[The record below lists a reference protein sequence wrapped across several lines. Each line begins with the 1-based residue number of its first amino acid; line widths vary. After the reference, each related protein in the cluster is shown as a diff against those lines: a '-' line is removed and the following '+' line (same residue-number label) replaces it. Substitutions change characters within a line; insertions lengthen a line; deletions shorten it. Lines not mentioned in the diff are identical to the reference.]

1 MLSEQVTRL
10 LTLLLNAPLHKK
22 VAAIALPMVLSNLSV
37 PLLALVDTAVSGH
50 LEHAWYLG
58 GVALGSSLISLL
70 FFLLGF
76 LRMSTTGL
84 TAQAYG
90 ANDQA
95 GQLRFLSQSLL
106 LALLLAALL
115 LILQLPLAQLAF
127 SLSKASAEVNQQ
139 AQLYFSI
146 RIWSAPATLINLVL
160 MGWFLGRQ
168 NARYPMWML
177 IFTNLLNIV
186 LNIVFV
192 VGFGWQVA
200 GIAAASVV
208 ADYSGL
214 LLGGYLLLRL
224 LAAATQRFASHTQLA
239 KGLLTA
245 MGSHWRQLAGLRRLF
260 TLNRD
265 IFLRSLCLQSVFV
278 FIAFQGAAYGDNTV
292 AANAVLLSFLM
303 LVSYAM
309 DGLAYAAE
317 SLVGKAIGANDSLLL
332 GNTLGLLA
340 LWCLLLAL
348 LFSVGYGLFGNGFVS
363 LLTSLPEV
371 QQHARLYLGWMIL
384 LPLLACW
391 AYFLDGVFIGATQ
404 GKTLRNSMV
413 IALLG
418 FIISFYL
425 LQDWQNHALWA
436 ALAVFMALRSIS
448 LALVLR
454 FQWRTGKLLQTS

>member
-1 MLSEQVTRL
+1 MLSL
-10 LTLLLNAPLHKK
+10 FLNAPLQKK

-50 LEHAWYLG
+50 LAHAWYLG

-90 ANDQA
+90 ANDSA
-95 GQLRFLSQSLL
+95 GQLQCLSQSLL
-106 LALLLAALL
+106 VALLLAALL
-115 LILQLPLAQLAF
+115 LLLQWPLAQLAF
-127 SLSKASAEVNQQ
+127 SFSDASSQVNQQ
-139 AQLYFSI
+139 AQLYFGI

-177 IFTNLLNIV
+177 IVTNLLNII
-186 LNIVFV
+186 LDLVFV
-192 VGFGWQVA
+192 LGFGWQVA

-208 ADYSGL
+208 ADYGGL
-214 LLGGYLLLRL
+214 LLGGYLLLRRLPTQDL
-224 LAAATQRFASHTQLA
+224 LAAMLNQLS
-239 KGLLTA
+239 K
-245 MGSHWRQLAGLRRLF
+245 LAGLKRLF
-260 TLNRD
+260 ALNRD

-317 SLVGKAIGANDSLLL
+317 SLVGKAIGARDSRLL

-340 LWCLLLAL
+340 LWCLLLAII
-348 LFSVGYGLFGNGFVS
+348 FSAGYGLFGNNFVG

-371 QQHARLYLGWMIL
+371 QQHAALYLGWMIL

-413 IALLG
+413 IALLSFAG
-418 FIISFYL
+418 SFYL
-425 LQDWQNHALWA
+425 LQHWQNHALWA
-436 ALAVFMALRSIS
+436 ALSVFMLLRSTS
-448 LALVLR
+448 LAVILRLQWHRGTLVN
-454 FQWRTGKLLQTS
+454 TEK

>member
-1 MLSEQVTRL
+1 
-10 LTLLLNAPLHKK
+10 
-22 VAAIALPMVLSNLSV
+22 MVLSNLSV

-50 LEHAWYLG
+50 LAHAWYLG

-95 GQLRFLSQSLL
+95 GQLRCLSQSLL
-106 LALLLAALL
+106 VALLLAALL
-115 LILQLPLAQLAF
+115 LLLQWPLAQLAF
-127 SLSKASAEVNQQ
+127 SFSNASSEVNQQ
-139 AQLYFSI
+139 AQLYFAI
-146 RIWSAPATLINLVL
+146 RIWSAPATLVNLVL

-177 IFTNLLNIV
+177 IVTNLVNIV
-186 LNIVFV
+186 LDFLFV
-192 VGFGWQVA
+192 LGFGWQVA

-208 ADYSGL
+208 ADYAGL
-214 LLGGYLLLRL
+214 LFGGCLLLRSLRAQDL
-224 LAAATQRFASHTQLA
+224 LAAMLNQLS
-239 KGLLTA
+239 K
-245 MGSHWRQLAGLRRLF
+245 LAGLKRLF
-260 TLNRD
+260 ALNRD

-303 LVSYAM
+303 LVSYAK

-317 SLVGKAIGANDSLLL
+317 SLVGKAIGAQDNRLL

-340 LWCLLLAL
+340 LWCVLLASV
-348 LFSVGYGLFGNGFVS
+348 FSISYGLFGHAFVN
-363 LLTSLPEV
+363 LLTSIAEV
-371 QQHARLYLGWMIL
+371 QQHAARYIGWMML

-391 AYFLDGVFIGATQ
+391 AYLLDGVFIGATQ
-404 GKTLRNSMV
+404 GKILRNSMV
-413 IALLG
+413 LALLG
-418 FIISFYL
+418 FALSFYL
-425 LQDWQNHALWA
+425 LQSWQNHALWA
-436 ALAVFMALRSIS
+436 ALAIFMALRSIS
-448 LALVLR
+448 LAIVLR
-454 FQWRTGKLLQTS
+454 RQWRNGQLFNTSVS

>member
-1 MLSEQVTRL
+1 MLSL
-10 LTLLLNAPLHKK
+10 FLNAPLQKK

-90 ANDQA
+90 ANDNS
-95 GQLRFLSQSLL
+95 GQLRCLSQSLL
-106 LALLLAALL
+106 VALLLAALL
-115 LILQLPLAQLAF
+115 LILQWPLARLAF
-127 SLSKASAEVNQQ
+127 SFSDASSQVNQQ
-139 AQLYFSI
+139 AQLYFAI
-146 RIWSAPATLINLVL
+146 RIWSAPATLLNLVL

-177 IFTNLLNIV
+177 IATNLINII
-186 LNIVFV
+186 LDLVFV
-192 VGFGWQVA
+192 LGFGWQVA

-208 ADYSGL
+208 ADYGGL
-214 LLGGYLLLRL
+214 LLGGYLLLRSLAATDL
-224 LAAATQRFASHTQLA
+224 LAAMLSQLS
-239 KGLLTA
+239 K
-245 MGSHWRQLAGLRRLF
+245 LAGLKRLF
-260 TLNRD
+260 ALNRD

-317 SLVGKAIGANDSLLL
+317 SLVGKAIGAGDNRLL
-332 GNTLGLLA
+332 GNTLGLLG
-340 LWCLLLAL
+340 LWCLLLAMV
-348 LFSVGYGLFGNGFVS
+348 FSIGYGLFGNSFVG
-363 LLTSLPEV
+363 LLTSLSEV
-371 QQHARLYLGWMIL
+371 RQHAALYLGWMIL

-404 GKTLRNSMV
+404 GKTLRNSMI

-418 FIISFYL
+418 FAGSFYL
-425 LQDWQNHALWA
+425 LQSWQNHALWA
-436 ALAVFMALRSIS
+436 ALAVFMLLRSIS

-454 FQWRTGKLLQTS
+454 RQWRSGQFLQPAAD

>member
-1 MLSEQVTRL
+1 LLSL
-10 LTLLLNAPLHKK
+10 FLNAPLQKK

-90 ANDQA
+90 ADNSA
-95 GQLRFLSQSLL
+95 GQLLCLSQSLLVALL
-106 LALLLAALL
+106 LALLLLAG
-115 LILQLPLAQLAF
+115 QSPLAELAF
-127 SLSKASAEVNQQ
+127 SFSDASIEVNQQ
-139 AQLYFSI
+139 AQLYFGI

-177 IFTNLLNIV
+177 IVTNLVNILLDLLFV
-186 LNIVFV
+186 L
-192 VGFGWQVA
+192 GFGWQVA

-208 ADYSGL
+208 ADYAGL
-214 LLGGYLLLRL
+214 LLGSCLLLRSVVAKTL
-224 LAAATQRFASHTQLA
+224 LKEMLSQLA
-239 KGLLTA
+239 RLT
-245 MGSHWRQLAGLRRLF
+245 GLRRLF
-260 TLNRD
+260 ALNRD

-317 SLVGKAIGANDSLLL
+317 SLVGKAIGAQDSKLL

-340 LWCLLLAL
+340 LWCLILAL
-348 LFSVGYGLFGNGFVS
+348 LFSGGYGLFGNVFVS
-363 LLTSLPEV
+363 LLTSLTEV
-371 QQHARLYLGWMIL
+371 KQQAALYLGWMIL

-418 FIISFYL
+418 FALSFYL
-425 LQDWQNHALWA
+425 LQSWQNHALWA
-436 ALAVFMALRSIS
+436 ALSVFMALRSIS
-448 LALVLR
+448 LALVLKR
-454 FQWRTGKLLQTS
+454 QWQSDFLLIPKT

>member
-1 MLSEQVTRL
+1 MLSL
-10 LTLLLNAPLHKK
+10 FLNAPLQKK

-90 ANDQA
+90 ANDNA
-95 GQLRFLSQSLL
+95 GQLRCLSQSLL
-106 LALLLAALL
+106 VALLLAALL
-115 LILQLPLAQLAF
+115 LILQWPLARLAF
-127 SLSKASAEVNQQ
+127 SFSDASSQVNQQ
-139 AQLYFSI
+139 AQLYFAI
-146 RIWSAPATLINLVL
+146 RIWSAPATLLNLVL

-177 IFTNLLNIV
+177 IVTNLINII
-186 LNIVFV
+186 LDLVFV
-192 VGFGWQVA
+192 LGFGWQVA

-208 ADYSGL
+208 ADYGGL
-214 LLGGYLLLRL
+214 LLGGYLLLRSLAATDL
-224 LAAATQRFASHTQLA
+224 LATMLNQLS
-239 KGLLTA
+239 K
-245 MGSHWRQLAGLRRLF
+245 LAGLKRLF
-260 TLNRD
+260 ALNRD
-265 IFLRSLCLQSVFV
+265 IFLRSVCLQSVFV

-317 SLVGKAIGANDSLLL
+317 SLVGKAIGAGDSRLL

-340 LWCLLLAL
+340 LWCLLLAMV
-348 LFSVGYGLFGNGFVS
+348 FSAGYGFLGNHFVS

-371 QQHARLYLGWMIL
+371 QQHAALYLGWMIL

-404 GKTLRNSMV
+404 GKTLRNSMI

-418 FIISFYL
+418 FAGSFFL
-425 LQDWQNHALWA
+425 LQSWQNHALWA
-436 ALAVFMALRSIS
+436 ALAVFMLLRSIS

-454 FQWRTGKLLQTS
+454 RQWHSGQFLQPTSD

>member
-1 MLSEQVTRL
+1 
-10 LTLLLNAPLHKK
+10 
-22 VAAIALPMVLSNLSV
+22 MVLSNLSV

-90 ANDQA
+90 ADNSA
-95 GQLRFLSQSLL
+95 GQLLCLSQSLLVALL
-106 LALLLAALL
+106 LALLLLAG
-115 LILQLPLAQLAF
+115 QSPLAELAF
-127 SLSKASAEVNQQ
+127 SFSDASIEVNQQ
-139 AQLYFSI
+139 AQLYFGI

-177 IFTNLLNIV
+177 IVTNLVNILLDLLFV
-186 LNIVFV
+186 L
-192 VGFGWQVA
+192 GFGWQVA

-208 ADYSGL
+208 ADYAGL
-214 LLGGYLLLRL
+214 LLGSCLLLRSVVAKTL
-224 LAAATQRFASHTQLA
+224 LKEMLSQLA
-239 KGLLTA
+239 RLT
-245 MGSHWRQLAGLRRLF
+245 GLRRLF
-260 TLNRD
+260 ALNRD

-317 SLVGKAIGANDSLLL
+317 SLVGKAIGAQDSKLL

-340 LWCLLLAL
+340 LWCLILAL
-348 LFSVGYGLFGNGFVS
+348 LFSGGYGLFGNVFVS
-363 LLTSLPEV
+363 LLTSLTEV
-371 QQHARLYLGWMIL
+371 KQQAALYLGWMIL

-418 FIISFYL
+418 FALSFYL
-425 LQDWQNHALWA
+425 LQSWQNHALWA
-436 ALAVFMALRSIS
+436 ALSVFMALRSIS
-448 LALVLR
+448 LALVLKR
-454 FQWRTGKLLQTS
+454 QWQSDFLLIPKT

>member
-1 MLSEQVTRL
+1 MLLVPYL
-10 LTLLLNAPLHKK
+10 LSLFLNAPLQKK

-90 ANDQA
+90 ADNSA
-95 GQLRFLSQSLL
+95 GQLLCLSQSLLVALL
-106 LALLLAALL
+106 LALLLLAG
-115 LILQLPLAQLAF
+115 QSPLAELAF
-127 SLSKASAEVNQQ
+127 SFSDASIEVNQQ
-139 AQLYFSI
+139 AQLYFGI

-177 IFTNLLNIV
+177 IVTNLVNILLDLLFV
-186 LNIVFV
+186 L
-192 VGFGWQVA
+192 GFGWQVA

-208 ADYSGL
+208 ADYAGL
-214 LLGGYLLLRL
+214 LLGSCLLLRSVVAKTL
-224 LAAATQRFASHTQLA
+224 LKEMLSQLA
-239 KGLLTA
+239 RLT
-245 MGSHWRQLAGLRRLF
+245 GLRRLF
-260 TLNRD
+260 ALNRD

-317 SLVGKAIGANDSLLL
+317 SLVGKAIGAQDSKLL

-340 LWCLLLAL
+340 LWCLILAL
-348 LFSVGYGLFGNGFVS
+348 LFSGGYGLFGNVFVS
-363 LLTSLPEV
+363 LLTSLTEV
-371 QQHARLYLGWMIL
+371 KQQAALYLGWMIL

-418 FIISFYL
+418 FALSFYL
-425 LQDWQNHALWA
+425 LQSWQNHALWA
-436 ALAVFMALRSIS
+436 ALSVFMALRSIS
-448 LALVLR
+448 LALVLKR
-454 FQWRTGKLLQTS
+454 QWQSDFLLIPKT

>member
-1 MLSEQVTRL
+1 MLSL
-10 LTLLLNAPLHKK
+10 FLNAPLQKK

-50 LEHAWYLG
+50 LAHPWYLG

-95 GQLRFLSQSLL
+95 GQLTCLSQSLL
-106 LALLLAALL
+106 VALLLAMLL
-115 LILQLPLAQLAF
+115 LILQSPLAHLAF
-127 SLSKASAEVNQQ
+127 SISDASTEVNQQ
-139 AQLYFSI
+139 AQLYFAV

-160 MGWFLGRQ
+160 MGWFLGQQ
-168 NARYPMWML
+168 NARYPMAML
-177 IFTNLLNIV
+177 ICTNLINIV
-186 LNIVFV
+186 LDLLFV
-192 VGFGWQVA
+192 LGFGWQVA

-208 ADYSGL
+208 ADYAGL
-214 LLGGYLLLRL
+214 LLGGGLLLRSL
-224 LAAATQRFASHTQLA
+224 TGKALVRSMLSQLSRF
-239 KGLLTA
+239 
-245 MGSHWRQLAGLRRLF
+245 AGLRRLF
-260 TLNRD
+260 ALNRD

-317 SLVGKAIGANDSLLL
+317 SLVGKAIGARDNHLL

-340 LWCLLLAL
+340 IWCLLLAMV
-348 LFSVGYGLFGNGFVS
+348 FSGGYALFGNNFVS
-363 LLTSLPEV
+363 LLTSLPGV
-371 QQHARLYLGWMIL
+371 RQHAALYLGWMVL

-404 GKTLRNSMV
+404 GKTLRNSML

-418 FIISFYL
+418 FAGSFYL
-425 LQDWQNHALWA
+425 LQSWQNHALWA

-448 LALVLR
+448 LALILR
-454 FQWRTGKLLQTS
+454 WQWQHSTLLHVAK

>member
-1 MLSEQVTRL
+1 MLSL
-10 LTLLLNAPLHKK
+10 FLNAPLQKK

-90 ANDQA
+90 ANDNS
-95 GQLRFLSQSLL
+95 GQLRCLSQSLL
-106 LALLLAALL
+106 VALLLAALL
-115 LILQLPLAQLAF
+115 LILQWPLARLAF
-127 SLSKASAEVNQQ
+127 SFSDASSQVNQQ
-139 AQLYFSI
+139 AQLYFAI
-146 RIWSAPATLINLVL
+146 RIWSAPATLLNLVL

-177 IFTNLLNIV
+177 IATNLINII
-186 LNIVFV
+186 LDLVFV
-192 VGFGWQVA
+192 LGFGWQVA

-208 ADYSGL
+208 ADYGGL
-214 LLGGYLLLRL
+214 LLGGYLLLRSLAATDL
-224 LAAATQRFASHTQLA
+224 LAAMLSQLS
-239 KGLLTA
+239 K
-245 MGSHWRQLAGLRRLF
+245 LAGLKRLF
-260 TLNRD
+260 ALNRD

-317 SLVGKAIGANDSLLL
+317 SLVGKAIGAGDNRLL
-332 GNTLGLLA
+332 GNTLGLLG
-340 LWCLLLAL
+340 LWCLLLAMV
-348 LFSVGYGLFGNGFVS
+348 FSIGYGFFGNSFVG

-371 QQHARLYLGWMIL
+371 RQHAALYLGWMIL

-404 GKTLRNSMV
+404 GKTLRNSMI

-418 FIISFYL
+418 FAGSFYL
-425 LQDWQNHALWA
+425 LQSWQNHALWA
-436 ALAVFMALRSIS
+436 ALAVFMLLRSIS

-454 FQWRTGKLLQTS
+454 RQWRSGQFLQPAAD

>member
-1 MLSEQVTRL
+1 LLSL
-10 LTLLLNAPLHKK
+10 FLNAPLQKK

-50 LEHAWYLG
+50 LQHAWYLG

-90 ANDQA
+90 AKDSD
-95 GQLRFLSQSLL
+95 GQLTCLSQSLLMALL
-106 LALLLAALL
+106 LALLLLS
-115 LILQLPLAQLAF
+115 LQWPLSQLAF
-127 SLSKASAEVNQQ
+127 SFSDASNEVNQQ
-139 AQLYFSI
+139 AQLYFGI

-168 NARYPMWML
+168 NARYPMWIL
-177 IFTNLLNIV
+177 VVTNLVNILLDLWFV
-186 LNIVFV
+186 L
-192 VGFGWQVA
+192 GFGWQVA

-208 ADYSGL
+208 ADYAGL
-214 LLGGYLLLRL
+214 LLGCGLLLR
-224 LAAATQRFASHTQLA
+224 H
-239 KGLLTA
+239 LTA
-245 MGSHWRQLAGLRRLF
+245 KTLIQAMTSQLVRLAGLKRLF
-260 TLNRD
+260 ALNRD

-278 FIAFQGAAYGDNTV
+278 FIAFQGAAFGDNTV

-317 SLVGKAIGANDSLLL
+317 SLVGKAIGASDSKLL
-332 GNTLGLLA
+332 GNTLTILA
-340 LWCLLLAL
+340 LWCMLLAM
-348 LFSVGYGLFGNGFVS
+348 LFSGGYGLFGNLFVS
-363 LLTSLPEV
+363 LLTSIPEV
-371 QQHARLYLGWMIL
+371 QQQAALYLGWMIM

-413 IALLG
+413 VALMG
-418 FIISFYL
+418 FSLSFYL
-425 LQDWQNHALWA
+425 LQGWQNHALWA
-436 ALAVFMALRSIS
+436 ALSVFMASRSLS
-448 LALVLR
+448 LAAVLWW
-454 FQWRTGKLLQTS
+454 QWRTNTLLSASADIPKPAL

>member
-1 MLSEQVTRL
+1 MLSL
-10 LTLLLNAPLHKK
+10 FLNAPLQKK
-22 VAAIALPMVLSNLSV
+22 VATIALPMVLSNLSV

-84 TAQAYG
+84 TAQAFG
-90 ANDQA
+90 ANNQA
-95 GQLRFLSQSLL
+95 AQLNCLSQSLL
-106 LALLLAALL
+106 VALLLAALL
-115 LILQLPLAQLAF
+115 LLLQSPLAQLAF
-127 SLSKASAEVNQQ
+127 SFSDASAQVNQQ
-139 AQLYFSI
+139 AQLYFGI

-177 IFTNLLNIV
+177 IVTNLLNIV
-186 LNIVFV
+186 LDLIFV
-192 VGFGWQVA
+192 LGFGWQVA

-208 ADYSGL
+208 ADYGGMM
-214 LLGGYLLLRL
+214 LGGYLLIKS
-224 LAAATQRFASHTQLA
+224 LAAISPQPGSILETCSE
-239 KGLLTA
+239 LLTA
-245 MGSHWRQLAGLRRLF
+245 IASHLKKLAGLHRLF
-260 TLNRD
+260 ALNRD

-317 SLVGKAIGANDSLLL
+317 SLVGKAIGAGDSRLL
-332 GNTLGLLA
+332 GNTLGILA
-340 LWCLLLAL
+340 LWCLLLAGV
-348 LFSVGYGLFGNGFVS
+348 FSTGYAIFGNNFVS
-363 LLTSLPEV
+363 LLTSLSEV
-371 QQHARLYLGWMIL
+371 QQHAAHYIGWMII
-384 LPLLACW
+384 LPMLACW

-404 GKTLRNSMV
+404 GKTLRNSMF

-418 FIISFYL
+418 FAGSFYL
-425 LQDWQNHALWA
+425 LQSWQNHALWA
-436 ALAVFMALRSIS
+436 ALSVFMLLRSIS
-448 LALVLR
+448 LAIVLWR
-454 FQWRTGKLLQTS
+454 QWHSGKLLNFER

>member
-1 MLSEQVTRL
+1 MLSL
-10 LTLLLNAPLHKK
+10 FLNAPLQKK

-50 LEHAWYLG
+50 LAHAWYLG

-90 ANDQA
+90 ASDHA
-95 GQLRFLSQSLL
+95 GQLRCLSQSLL
-106 LALLLAALL
+106 VALLLAALL
-115 LILQLPLAQLAF
+115 LLLQWPLAQLAF
-127 SLSKASAEVNQQ
+127 SVSNASSEVNQQ
-139 AQLYFSI
+139 AQLYFGI
-146 RIWSAPATLINLVL
+146 RIWSAPATLVNLVL

-177 IFTNLLNIV
+177 IFTNLINIMLDLLFV
-186 LNIVFV
+186 L
-192 VGFGWQVA
+192 GFGWQVA

-208 ADYSGL
+208 ADYAGL
-214 LLGGYLLLRL
+214 LLGGYLLLHRL
-224 LAAATQRFASHTQLA
+224 PARDLRLSMRRELA
-239 KGLLTA
+239 K
-245 MGSHWRQLAGLRRLF
+245 LAGLTRLF
-260 TLNRD
+260 ALNRD

-278 FIAFQGAAYGDNTV
+278 FIAFQGAAYGDNTL

-303 LVSYAM
+303 LVSYAL

-317 SLVGKAIGANDSLLL
+317 SLVGKAIGAGDSRLL

-340 LWCLLLAL
+340 LWCLILAAV
-348 LFSVGYGLFGNGFVS
+348 FSTSYGLFGDMFVGI
-363 LLTSLPEV
+363 LTSIPEV
-371 QQHARLYLGWMIL
+371 QQHAALYLGWMII

-391 AYFLDGVFIGATQ
+391 AYLLDGVFIGATQ

-418 FIISFYL
+418 FAGSFYL
-425 LQDWQNHALWA
+425 LQSWQNHALWA
-436 ALAVFMALRSIS
+436 ALAIFMALRSIS
-448 LALVLR
+448 LAIVLR
-454 FQWRTGKLLQTS
+454 RQWQSGQLWQTPLA